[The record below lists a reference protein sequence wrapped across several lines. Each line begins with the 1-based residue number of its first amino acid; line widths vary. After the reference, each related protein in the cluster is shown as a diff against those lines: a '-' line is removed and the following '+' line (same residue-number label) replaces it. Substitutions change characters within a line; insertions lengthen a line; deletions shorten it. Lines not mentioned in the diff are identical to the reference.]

1 MYMQKDIQLCMYI
14 LLLSLITVTI
24 TVAALK
30 W

>member
-1 MYMQKDIQLCMYI
+1 MYMQNNIQLCMY
-14 LLLSLITVTI
+14 LELLSLITVTI